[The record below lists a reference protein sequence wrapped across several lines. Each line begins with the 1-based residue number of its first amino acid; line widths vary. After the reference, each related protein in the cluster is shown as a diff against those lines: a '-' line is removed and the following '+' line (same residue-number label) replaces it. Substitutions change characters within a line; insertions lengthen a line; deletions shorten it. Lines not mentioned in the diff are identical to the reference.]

1 MKGDF
6 GYVEERG
13 LGKTY
18 DIRLLRRIGPFIKPY
33 SRHLFWAILLILV
46 ITLMDLAVPYVTKTA
61 IDRYIVPKAD
71 QTRTEVNGPAPS
83 RRIQVDNTN
92 PDVAVL
98 IDRYP
103 ELFDHK
109 EGQTTIAMDH
119 LDQLHPAELLTLRK
133 NDLDGL
139 LWMAG
144 IFLLLV
150 LGSFGCNYIQLM
162 VMELTGQKVMHDLR
176 MALFDHLQHLH
187 VDYFAQHPT
196 GRLVTRVTNDVQN
209 MNELFTSFVVFV
221 FKDLFL
227 LIGICT
233 VMLSLNWRLALVA
246 FAVVPLVMLVSVF
259 FATQVREA
267 YRTLRIKVAE
277 INARFS
283 ESVTGMRVIQLFG
296 QEAANSRRFHTLN
309 HENYQAGIRQIH
321 VFALFMPAIEVLSAT
336 ALALIVYTGGRQVLT
351 DQLTLGLLVAFISY
365 IRMFFRPIRDIAEK
379 YNIMQNA
386 LASAER
392 IFQILDT
399 RKARPLIQQ
408 QSRIIEPDS
417 DTMIQFDEV
426 SFHYTP
432 GKPVLQNINLTLAK
446 GETVAVVGPTGSG
459 KTTLINLILRFY
471 DPTAGRILL
480 KGQNLQTLTEKAV
493 RRGMALVAQDP
504 YLFSGTLE
512 ENIRFG
518 NPAMTR
524 ADLEKIVTAANC
536 QHLVATLPEGLNY
549 QLAEGGGR
557 LSSGEKQLIAIARAL
572 AKEPE
577 LIILD
582 EATSY
587 IDSETEQSV
596 NIALNR
602 LMMGRSALVVAHRLS
617 TAREADRIVVLHHG
631 RIVEAGSHD
640 ELMTHK
646 GFYYRLYQ
654 LQS

>member
-6 GYVEERG
+6 GYVEERD

-33 SRHLFWAILLILV
+33 GWHLCGAVLFILA
-46 ITLMDLAVPYVTKTA
+46 ITLLELAVPYVTKTA
-61 IDRYIVPKAD
+61 IDRYIVPKTDHTETGLTEPAR
-71 QTRTEVNGPAPS
+71 TRK
-83 RRIQVDNTN
+83 IQVSRAD
-92 PDVAVL
+92 PDVAEL

-103 ELFDHK
+103 GLFTQNK
-109 EGQTTIAMDH
+109 GQTTIAITH
-119 LDQLHPAELLTLRK
+119 LDQLQPPELLTLRK
-133 NDLDGL
+133 KDLDGL
-139 LWMAG
+139 LRMTG
-144 IFLLLV
+144 LFLLLV

-176 MALFDHLQHLH
+176 MALFDHLAHLH
-187 VDYFAQHPT
+187 VDYFSQNPT

-209 MNELFTSFVVFV
+209 MSEFFTSFVVFL

-227 LIGICT
+227 LIGICA

-246 FAVVPLVMLVSVF
+246 FAVVPLVMLVSVL
-259 FATQVREA
+259 FAAQVREA

-277 INARFS
+277 INARFA

-296 QEAANSRRFHTLN
+296 QEQANSRRFHTLN
-309 HENYQAGIRQIH
+309 HENYRAGIRQIH

-336 ALALIVYTGGRQVLT
+336 ALALIIYAGGRQVLGN
-351 DQLTLGLLVAFISY
+351 QLTLGLLVAFIAY

-399 RKARPLIQQ
+399 PREGPAMLAPARLVGVDN
-408 QSRIIEPDS
+408 E
-417 DTMIQFDEV
+417 TMVQFQGV

-432 GKPVLQNINLTLAK
+432 GKPVLQNIHLTIAN
-446 GETVAVVGPTGSG
+446 GETVAVVGSTGSG

-471 DPTAGRILL
+471 NPVEGRILL
-480 KGQNLQTLTEKAV
+480 KGRDIQTLPEKAV

-518 NPAMTR
+518 NPAMSPD
-524 ADLEKIVTAANC
+524 DLERIVTAANC
-536 QHLVATLPEGLNY
+536 RHLAASIPRGLQY
-549 QLAEGGGR
+549 QLSEGGGR

-572 AKEPE
+572 ARAPE
-577 LIILD
+577 LIMLD
-582 EATSY
+582 EATSH
-587 IDSETEQSV
+587 IDSETEQIV
-596 NIALNR
+596 NDAVSR
-602 LMMGRSALVVAHRLS
+602 LLKGRAALVVAHRLS
-617 TAREADRIVVLHHG
+617 TARQADRIAVLHRG
-631 RIVEAGSHD
+631 RIVETGSHD
-640 ELMTHK
+640 ELMIRK
-646 GFYYRLYQ
+646 GFYYHLYQ
-654 LQS
+654 LQA